1 MQPKVCSQCSGIGW
15 LVESQNGIEN
25 AIPCPKC
32 QTRLRQQER
41 LQRAEIPPRYF
52 DRGFDVYSIHHPSQ
66 ETALKKAIDFV
77 ESFPNVQRG
86 LLFLGPCGVGK
97 THLSVAL
104 LKAAVQDKQVTGQFV
119 DEAELLRRLQYSY
132 GPESPDTERDVLLP
146 LMDVDLLVWDDLGT
160 GRPTDWVRETIR
172 MVINHRYT
180 YRKHTIIS
188 SNWPLK
194 PVAGGTWGGGRAIE
208 QTLPER
214 IGQRLFSRIME
225 MCEIV
230 EIDGPDARTVIHKA
244 GMDFQK
250 RSSAQKPDLHL
261 PSGLLHCPLC
271 ESKQVRILDQASS
284 KGSGSRGY
292 AEISCLCEHCS
303 EHFLARFFPRTAK
316 LEYPSATDD

>member
-1 MQPKVCSQCSGIGW
+1 MQLEVCRKCRGIGW
-15 LVESQNGIEN
+15 LVDTRDGIET
-25 AIPCPKC
+25 AIPCPGC
-32 QTRLRQQER
+32 QNDLRLQER
-41 LQRAEIPPRYF
+41 LKLAQIPPRYF

-77 ESFPNVQRG
+77 ESFPKVQRG

-104 LKAAVQDKQVTGQFV
+104 LKTVVQENHVTGRFV

-132 GPESPDTERDVLLP
+132 GPDSPDTERDVLLP

-160 GRPTDWVRETIR
+160 GRPTDWVRETVR

-180 YRKHTIIS
+180 YRKQTIIS

-194 PVAGGTWGGGRAIE
+194 PRNSGRSLE

-214 IGQRLFSRIME
+214 IGRRLFSRIME

-230 EIDGPDARTVIHKA
+230 QIEGPDARTEIHKA
-244 GMDFQK
+244 GMDF
-250 RSSAQKPDLHL
+250 SSARQPDLQL
-261 PSGLLHCPLC
+261 PSGVPQCPRC

-284 KGSGSRGY
+284 KASGSKKY
-292 AEISCLCEHCS
+292 VDISCLCGQCS

-316 LEYPSATDD
+316 LEYPALTDG

>member
-1 MQPKVCSQCSGIGW
+1 MQENVCTQCRGIGW
-15 LVESQNGIEN
+15 LVELRDGIEK

-32 QTRLRQQER
+32 QTKNREQER
-41 LQRAEIPPRYF
+41 LRRAEIPLRYF

-77 ESFPNVQRG
+77 ESFPNVRRG

-104 LKAAVQDKQVTGQFV
+104 LKSIVREKQATGCFV

-132 GPESPDTERDVLLP
+132 GPDSPDTERDVLLP

-160 GRPTDWVRETIR
+160 GRPTDWVRETVR

-180 YRKHTIIS
+180 YQKQTVIT
-188 SNWPLK
+188 SNWPLH
-194 PVAGGTWGGGRAIE
+194 PVAGGAWGAGQTVE
-208 QTLPER
+208 QALPER
-214 IGQRLFSRIME
+214 IGKRLFSRIME

-230 EIDGPDARTVIHKA
+230 EIKGPDARTEIHKA
-244 GMDFQK
+244 GMDFQRRSASRK
-250 RSSAQKPDLHL
+250 RDLHV
-261 PSGLLHCPLC
+261 PTGLLHCMRC
-271 ESKQVRILDQASS
+271 GSEQVKILDQSGV

-292 AEISCLCEHCS
+292 AEISCLCENCS
-303 EHFLARFFPRTAK
+303 EHFLARFYPRTAK
-316 LEYPSATDD
+316 VEYPLATGD